1 MFASLHNHT
10 AAYQQVA
17 VESRVAEADPH
28 RLILLLFEAAE
39 MAIASAKHQ
48 MTDKCVTDR
57 SDNISRAIDIIL
69 NGLKASLNTEE
80 GGEIAENL
88 AALYDYMVARLMRAN
103 IANDPAPLDEVNQL
117 LGEIHSAWKQILPQA
132 GLSAPPPPAP

>member
-1 MFASLHNHT
+1 MFASLRNHT

-39 MAIASAKHQ
+39 TAIASAKHQ
-48 MTDKCVTDR
+48 MIDKCVVER

-69 NGLKASLNTEE
+69 NGLKASLNVES

-103 IANDPAPLDEVNQL
+103 LSNNTAPLDEVSQL
-117 LGEIHSAWKQILPQA
+117 LGEIHSAWKTISPQA
-132 GLSAPPPPAP
+132 GQSDTQAP